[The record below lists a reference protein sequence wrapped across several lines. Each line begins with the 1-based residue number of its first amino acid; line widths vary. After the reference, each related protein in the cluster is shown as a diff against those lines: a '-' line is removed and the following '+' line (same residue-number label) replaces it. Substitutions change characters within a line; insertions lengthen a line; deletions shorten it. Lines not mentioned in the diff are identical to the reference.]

1 MNCAQFCKLLLCRMG
16 TLSDTAI
23 RPSVCPSVCR
33 SLGYWH
39 VSCLQ
44 LAGHQ
49 RCADCGASGTVIGG
63 GISSRDPGAITCLLY
78 QYFVYAGIAILLAL
92 SFYQMTVNEKL
103 PATSDAVPLMG
114 KQ

>member
-39 VSCLQ
+39 VGCLQ

-63 GISSRDPGAITCLLY
+63 VHIVSRPRGDNLFIVSILCSCRYCDIVGAKLL
-78 QYFVYAGIAILLAL
+78 
-92 SFYQMTVNEKL
+92 
-103 PATSDAVPLMG
+103 SDDCQRETARDV
-114 KQ
+114 